1 MVRPTSGRDLP
12 QLVFA
17 EQVAI
22 VYGLT
27 PFTLAMTVVG
37 ANLVLFVM
45 WSLAPHVVLFTWYGV
60 IHLVTLG
67 RYLLIVRYRRRA
79 PAPEEARSWAAW
91 FVLGTLAA
99 GCAWGAFGLLLFP
112 PEGHPS
118 QIIMGMFLVGVAASG
133 MFTLAQYL
141 PSYATL
147 AVPTLLPF
155 TIQHLL
161 SASADQRVLGF
172 GVGLFLYIVLSN
184 ARRFQRMTIDSIRL
198 RLEITT
204 VAEERER
211 AREAAE
217 AANRAKSQFLANM
230 SHEIRTPMNGVLGM
244 AEVLLDTPLSE
255 LQRRYLEALHQSGE
269 NLLDI
274 INNILDLSKIEAGRI
289 ELSVSDFALR
299 RTVADIVASFR
310 ERAGRKAILLDSFID
325 DGVPDALRGDMVR
338 LRQVL
343 NNLVGNAIKFTERG
357 SVAIKV
363 VPAPRQ
369 DTEKHWLR
377 FSVRDTGIGI
387 APDDQSLIF
396 DAFAQADASHSRKY
410 GGTGLGLTIS
420 RQLIE
425 LMGGTLGL
433 ESALD
438 VGSTFRF
445 DLPFETGTQ
454 ADAPVARRANA
465 LPRLHGHVLVA
476 EDNEVNREVARA
488 TLESF
493 GLQVSVA
500 DDGLEVLKA
509 VAAKNFDL
517 ILMDCQMPHLD
528 GIEATERIRASEK
541 AGEGEVRRRLPIVA
555 VTANAIEGDRERFIA
570 AGMDDYLTKPFKQT
584 MLHAVIAKWLLGAD
598 VREPGQI
605 VSGARP
611 H

>member
-1 MVRPTSGRDLP
+1 VVRPPSGRDLS

-17 EQVAI
+17 ERVAI

-27 PFTLAMTVVG
+27 PFTLAITIVG

-45 WSLAPHVVLFTWYGV
+45 WSLASHVILFTWYGV

-67 RYLLIVRYRRRA
+67 RYLLILGYRRRA
-79 PAPEEARSWAAW
+79 PAPEQAKPWAYR
-91 FVLGTLAA
+91 FLLGTLAA

-112 PEGHPS
+112 PVGHPS
-118 QIIMGMFLVGVAASG
+118 QAIMGMFLVGVAASG
-133 MFTLAQYL
+133 MFTLAQSFW
-141 PSYATL
+141 SYATL

-155 TIQHLL
+155 TVQHLL
-161 SASADQRVLGF
+161 SDNADQRVLGF

-184 ARRFQRMTIDSIRL
+184 ARRFQRMTTDSIRL
-198 RLEITT
+198 RLEITA

-217 AANRAKSQFLANM
+217 AASRAKSQFLANM
-230 SHEIRTPMNGVLGM
+230 SHEIRTPMNGVLGL

-255 LQRRYLEALHQSGE
+255 LQRRYLESLHHSGE

-274 INNILDLSKIEAGRI
+274 INDILDLSKIEAGRL
-289 ELSVSDFALR
+289 EVSVSDFALR

-310 ERAGRKAILLDSFID
+310 ERAGRKGIDLDSFID
-325 DGVPDALRGDMVR
+325 EGVPDVLRGDMVR

-357 SVAIKV
+357 HVAIEV
-363 VPAPRQ
+363 APAPRQ
-369 DTEKHWLR
+369 DEEQHWLR
-377 FSVRDTGIGI
+377 VSVRDTGIGI
-387 APDDQSLIF
+387 APEDQSLIF

-433 ESALD
+433 ESAPGA
-438 VGSTFRF
+438 GSTFRF
-445 DLPFETGTQ
+445 DLPFETGAQ
-454 ADAPVARRANA
+454 VDEPAARRANA
-465 LPRLHGHVLVA
+465 LPRLRGHVLVA

-488 TLESF
+488 VLVSF
-493 GLQVSVA
+493 GLLVSVA
-500 DDGLEVLKA
+500 EDGLEVLKA
-509 VAAKNFDL
+509 VSENDFDL

-528 GIEATERIRASEK
+528 GIAATQRIRASEN
-541 AGEGEVRRRLPIVA
+541 ASEGGSRRRVPIVA
-555 VTANAIEGDRERFIA
+555 VTASAIEGDRERFIA
-570 AGMDDYLTKPFKQT
+570 AGMDDYLSKPFKQAT
-584 MLHAVIAKWLLGAD
+584 LHAVIAKWLVGA
-598 VREPGQI
+598 EAHGPGQI
-605 VSGARP
+605 VFRARR
-611 H
+611 

>member
-1 MVRPTSGRDLP
+1 MVRPSSGRDLP

-45 WSLAPHVVLFTWYGV
+45 WSLTPHVVLFTWYGV

-67 RYLLIVRYRRRA
+67 RYLLIAGYRRRA
-79 PAPEEARSWAAW
+79 PAPEEARPWAAW

-133 MFTLAQYL
+133 MFTLAQYF

-244 AEVLLDTPLSE
+244 AEVLLDTPLSD
-255 LQRRYLEALHQSGE
+255 LQRRYLESLHQSGE

-274 INNILDLSKIEAGRI
+274 IDNILDLSKIEAGRI
-289 ELSVSDFALR
+289 EVSATDFALR
-299 RTVADIVASFR
+299 RTLADIVTSFR
-310 ERAGRKAILLDSFID
+310 ERAGRKAIVLDSFID
-325 DGVPDALRGDMVR
+325 DGVPDVLRGDMVR

-357 SVAIKV
+357 RVAIEV
-363 VPAPRQ
+363 VAAPRQ
-369 DTEKHWLR
+369 DKGKHWLR

-387 APDDQSLIF
+387 APEDQSLIF

-433 ESALD
+433 ESALG

-445 DLPFETGTQ
+445 DVPFETGTQ
-454 ADAPVARRANA
+454 VDAPVARRANA
-465 LPRLHGHVLVA
+465 LPRLRGHVLVA

-509 VAAKNFDL
+509 VAEKNFDL

-528 GIEATERIRASEK
+528 GIKATQRIRASEK
-541 AGEGEVRRRLPIVA
+541 AGAGELRRLPIIA

-584 MLHAVIAKWLLGAD
+584 MLHAVIAKWLVGAEA
-598 VREPGQI
+598 RGPGQL
-605 VSGARP
+605 VSGA
-611 H
+611 